1 MINEVTRVDQ
11 DNIEEVVESLTNEK
25 SINAFLARQRL
36 RFVKGKLND
45 QETKNS
51 MFLEIHIAA
60 HNIDGIA
67 SVPSIQKL
75 HNLLEFG
82 KENNI
87 DIMAISETN
96 TDYRDFN
103 DTINNRIDRS
113 PSTGQP
119 GSQFLIQLSQLGLY
133 DVCRS
138 LYPDA
143 EIFTH
148 EKWNKNK
155 SKSGPISKSRIDQ
168 IWITH
173 EPDVIPVEFSHCVPD
188 QLQDPDLEDKH
199 QNKRIVDFSKITNVQ
214 WENFTKT
221 LDREIEAWDF
231 QQLIDGFNC
240 EIQLR
245 DGKDNDG
252 EEIKRRFNELWD
264 NVMSAISIAMNI
276 ELPMKLVKYPGSRNT
291 RHKLS
296 FTDKTM
302 RHTTKLENYWL
313 NRFNKYNDDYRRKE
327 YDKFIDKYEELIIPT
342 HDLFRDTWINNVKGV
357 VKQRSKI
364 DKNFLQAQR
373 LSKIQESIE
382 KRCNIIHS
390 DIPKWLLSTQDA
402 VKEHIII
409 DRAVISNK
417 NESVRLAI
425 DPKTIRT
432 HAKDTFAG
440 ILRKRNTKS
449 IEQDAF
455 WSNIYR
461 PKGEFTECIANLMD
475 EITLEEWQRTLELI
489 NTNSAPGPS
498 ANTRP
503 IALLD
508 NIRKSVTKLLTNR
521 LSTILTN
528 NKVLRGLNFCGLKG
542 EDTAIPLRL
551 MNDIIEDA
559 RENGRELWMVTQ
571 DMMKAYDS
579 VSLESLQ
586 LALRKLDIPEKFI
599 LWITELFK
607 NRQMSVITAF
617 GPSPT
622 FIGGDGIDQG
632 DAISPLLW
640 RIFYDLLLI
649 AIQQEC
655 NQQQGLRVPVIA
667 YMDDTSYL
675 DSSGDKIQASINIA
689 TQFYYL
695 HDVDINGKKSE
706 LMVINPKLPR
716 DELYI
721 NIRRDNSKVQAT
733 DKEIW
738 YLGCYFSSSN
748 SRKRSIKRLQDIIE
762 RFLNPIRRKHI
773 TVEHIAYFIN
783 HVLISR
789 VVYVAQLMILSENEW
804 NHLFTSVIKLVK
816 QICRLPRSYPTS
828 ALYHRYIL
836 RINNPWDQICANQ
849 ITAFTYLINSNS
861 LTSRSIM
868 IRYRTAQLR
877 LAIHDNIFE
886 HESGSLFL
894 GHQEAKS
901 NLSLHNIITA
911 RKLNIII
918 QQDYINRSTW
928 IISGG
933 NMPIREIFITHRCL
947 NLLRKIGTSNSYPLI
962 YASQLILPSGHTMSW
977 ACYRFIAGLSAKG
990 RIAKCN
996 ILQPVS
1002 EDKRKHP
1009 YVIIKDKN
1017 NEVLI
1022 RFVKKRTHIKKN
1034 GEKIECL
1041 NIEVCNIEIYLDNP
1055 QKAIIQKQEHPKM
1068 ITINQHN
1075 ALVLPIFIR
1084 LSTGATTHID
1094 WYYIVESLN
1103 RAKNISENI
1112 DI

>member
-1 MINEVTRVDQ
+1 MRKNLIDELIIAMEGHERSVHNT
-11 DNIEEVVESLTNEK
+11 VV
-25 SINAFLARQRL
+25 
-36 RFVKGKLND
+36 
-45 QETKNS
+45 
-51 MFLEIHIAA
+51 
-60 HNIDGIA
+60 
-67 SVPSIQKL
+67 L
-75 HNLLEFG
+75 HVGLG
-82 KENNI
+82 
-87 DIMAISETN
+87 
-96 TDYRDFN
+96 DFN

-119 GSQFLIQLSQLGLY
+119 GSQFLIQLLQLGLY

-148 EKWNKNK
+148 EKWDKNK

-173 EPDVIPVEFSHCVPD
+173 KPDVIPVEFSVHSSQMITNSHHSIISTTLNISGFIRNNFRHCVPD
-188 QLQDPDLEDKH
+188 QLQDPDLGDKH

-214 WENFTKT
+214 WENFTET

-252 EEIKRRFNELWD
+252 EEIKRRFNELWN

-296 FTDKTM
+296 FADKTM
-302 RHTTKLENYWL
+302 RHTTKLESLIRKICKDQDYLIAKDAHWIDYWL

-327 YDKFIDKYEELIIPT
+327 YDNFIDKYEQLIIPT

-461 PKGEFTECIANLMD
+461 PKGVVPEQ
-475 EITLEEWQRTLELI
+475 WKQSLI
-489 NTNSAPGPS
+489 HPIPKLQKFDYIL

-528 NKVLRGLNFCGLKG
+528 NKV
-542 EDTAIPLRL
+542 IPLRL

-559 RENGRELWMVTQ
+559 RENGRELWVTNECNN
-571 DMMKAYDS
+571 S
-579 VSLESLQ
+579 
-586 LALRKLDIPEKFI
+586 I
-599 LWITELFK
+599 
-607 NRQMSVITAF
+607 

-640 RIFYDLLLI
+640 RIFYDPLLV
-649 AIQQEC
+649 AIQQAC
-655 NQQQGLRVPVIA
+655 NQQQGYEMVNTWPSDIQDRSTWQQYRLRVPVIA
-667 YMDDTSYL
+667 YMNDTSYL

-721 NIRRDNSKVQAT
+721 NIGRDNSKVQAT
-733 DKEIW
+733 DKEIR

-748 SRKRSIKRLQDIIE
+748 SRKRSIKRFQDIIE
-762 RFLNPIRRKHI
+762 RFLNPIRRKRI
-773 TVEHIAYFIN
+773 TVGHIAYLIN
-783 HVLISR
+783 HVLIPR
-789 VVYVAQLMILSENEW
+789 VVYVAQLMTLSENEW
-804 NHLFTSVIKLVK
+804 NHLFTLVIKLVK
-816 QICRLPRSYPTS
+816 QICGLPRSYPTS

-836 RINNPWDQICANQ
+836 GINNP
-849 ITAFTYLINSNS
+849 
-861 LTSRSIM
+861 
-868 IRYRTAQLR
+868 
-877 LAIHDNIFE
+877 
-886 HESGSLFL
+886 
-894 GHQEAKS
+894 
-901 NLSLHNIITA
+901 
-911 RKLNIII
+911 
-918 QQDYINRSTW
+918 
-928 IISGG
+928 
-933 NMPIREIFITHRCL
+933 
-947 NLLRKIGTSNSYPLI
+947 
-962 YASQLILPSGHTMSW
+962 
-977 ACYRFIAGLSAKG
+977 
-990 RIAKCN
+990 
-996 ILQPVS
+996 
-1002 EDKRKHP
+1002 
-1009 YVIIKDKN
+1009 
-1017 NEVLI
+1017 
-1022 RFVKKRTHIKKN
+1022 
-1034 GEKIECL
+1034 
-1041 NIEVCNIEIYLDNP
+1041 
-1055 QKAIIQKQEHPKM
+1055 
-1068 ITINQHN
+1068 
-1075 ALVLPIFIR
+1075 
-1084 LSTGATTHID
+1084 
-1094 WYYIVESLN
+1094 
-1103 RAKNISENI
+1103 
-1112 DI
+1112 

>member
-1 MINEVTRVDQ
+1 MINEVIRVVRIEGREKCQALGNLHKNNQDNNASLIQHTSDERSQQQKQKEYLVGGDFQKDQ
-11 DNIEEVVESLTNEK
+11 DNIKEVVESLTNEEN
-25 SINAFLARQRL
+25 INAFLARQRL
-36 RFVKGKLND
+36 RFVKEKLND

-51 MFLEIHIAA
+51 MFLEMHIAA

-87 DIMAISETN
+87 DIMAILETN
-96 TDYRDFN
+96 TDYRQEYFINQDIKSKVYSIIFSERDQKTKGSETALREIWVWSIYAAPNNQNMRKNLIDELIIAMEGHDRSVHNTVVLHVVLGDFN

-148 EKWNKNK
+148 EKWDKNK

-173 EPDVIPVEFSHCVPD
+173 EPDVIPVEFSVHSSQMITNSHHSIISTTLNISGFIRNNFRHCVPD
-188 QLQDPDLEDKH
+188 QLQDPDLGDKH

-214 WENFTKT
+214 WENFTET

-264 NVMSAISIAMNI
+264 NVMSTISIAMNI
-276 ELPMKLVKYPGSRNT
+276 ELPMKLVKYPESRNT

-296 FTDKTM
+296 FADKTM
-302 RHTTKLENYWL
+302 RHTTKLESLIRKICKDQDFLIAKDAHWIDYWL

-461 PKGEFTECIANLMD
+461 PKGEFTECMANLMD
-475 EITLEEWQRTLELI
+475 EITLEEWQRTLELV
-489 NTNSAPGPS
+489 NTNSAPGGP
-498 ANTRP
+498 RR
-503 IALLD
+503 IH
-508 NIRKSVTKLLTNR
+508 I
-521 LSTILTN
+521 IL
-528 NKVLRGLNFCGLKG
+528 GSNF
-542 EDTAIPLRL
+542 
-551 MNDIIEDA
+551 
-559 RENGRELWMVTQ
+559 V
-571 DMMKAYDS
+571 
-579 VSLESLQ
+579 
-586 LALRKLDIPEKFI
+586 
-599 LWITELFK
+599 
-607 NRQMSVITAF
+607 
-617 GPSPT
+617 
-622 FIGGDGIDQG
+622 
-632 DAISPLLW
+632 
-640 RIFYDLLLI
+640 
-649 AIQQEC
+649 
-655 NQQQGLRVPVIA
+655 
-667 YMDDTSYL
+667 
-675 DSSGDKIQASINIA
+675 
-689 TQFYYL
+689 
-695 HDVDINGKKSE
+695 
-706 LMVINPKLPR
+706 
-716 DELYI
+716 
-721 NIRRDNSKVQAT
+721 
-733 DKEIW
+733 
-738 YLGCYFSSSN
+738 
-748 SRKRSIKRLQDIIE
+748 
-762 RFLNPIRRKHI
+762 
-773 TVEHIAYFIN
+773 
-783 HVLISR
+783 
-789 VVYVAQLMILSENEW
+789 
-804 NHLFTSVIKLVK
+804 
-816 QICRLPRSYPTS
+816 
-828 ALYHRYIL
+828 
-836 RINNPWDQICANQ
+836 
-849 ITAFTYLINSNS
+849 
-861 LTSRSIM
+861 
-868 IRYRTAQLR
+868 
-877 LAIHDNIFE
+877 
-886 HESGSLFL
+886 
-894 GHQEAKS
+894 
-901 NLSLHNIITA
+901 
-911 RKLNIII
+911 
-918 QQDYINRSTW
+918 
-928 IISGG
+928 
-933 NMPIREIFITHRCL
+933 
-947 NLLRKIGTSNSYPLI
+947 
-962 YASQLILPSGHTMSW
+962 
-977 ACYRFIAGLSAKG
+977 
-990 RIAKCN
+990 
-996 ILQPVS
+996 
-1002 EDKRKHP
+1002 
-1009 YVIIKDKN
+1009 
-1017 NEVLI
+1017 
-1022 RFVKKRTHIKKN
+1022 
-1034 GEKIECL
+1034 
-1041 NIEVCNIEIYLDNP
+1041 
-1055 QKAIIQKQEHPKM
+1055 
-1068 ITINQHN
+1068 
-1075 ALVLPIFIR
+1075 
-1084 LSTGATTHID
+1084 
-1094 WYYIVESLN
+1094 
-1103 RAKNISENI
+1103 
-1112 DI
+1112 

>member
-1 MINEVTRVDQ
+1 MEGREKCQVLGNLHKNNQDNNASSIQYTSDEQSQQQKQKGYLVNGEADKEDIHPETNELTGDCQKDQ
-11 DNIEEVVESLTNEK
+11 DKIEEVIESLTNEE
-25 SINAFLARQRL
+25 SINEFLARQRL
-36 RFVKGKLND
+36 RFVKGKSND

-51 MFLEIHIAA
+51 MFLEMHIAA
-60 HNIDGIA
+60 HNIDGIT

-75 HNLLEFG
+75 HNLLDFI
-82 KENNI
+82 KENGI

-96 TDYRDFN
+96 IDYQQEYFINQDIKSKVYSIIFSERDQKTKGSGTALVIHNKWMKHYYSVVRISPYILVVKFLFIQREIWVWSIYATPNNQNMRKNLIEELKIAMEGHDRSVHNTVILHVVLGDFN
-103 DTINNRIDRS
+103 DTINNKIDRS

-133 DVCRS
+133 DVCRI

-143 EIFTH
+143 ELFTH
-148 EKWNKNK
+148 EKWDKNK

-173 EPDVIPVEFSHCVPD
+173 EPDVIPVEFSVHSSQMITNSHHSIISTTLNISGFIRNNFRHCVPD

-199 QNKRIVDFSKITNVQ
+199 QNKHIVDFSKITNMQ
-214 WENFTKT
+214 WENFTET

-231 QQLIDGFNC
+231 QQLIDGFNY
-240 EIQLR
+240 EIQLG
-245 DGKDNDG
+245 DEKDTDG

-264 NVMSAISIAMNI
+264 NVMSAISIAMSI
-276 ELPMKLVKYPGSRNT
+276 ELPMKVVKYLGSRNI

-296 FTDKTM
+296 FADKTM
-302 RHTTKLENYWL
+302 RHTTKLESLIRKICKDQDFLIAKDAHWVDYWL

-342 HDLFRDTWINNVKGV
+342 HDLFSDTWINNVKGV
-357 VKQRSKI
+357 VKQRIKI
-364 DKNFLQAQR
+364 DKNYLQAQR

-390 DIPKWLLSTQDA
+390 DIPKWLLSTQDV

-425 DPKTIRT
+425 DPDTIRT

-449 IEQDAF
+449 IEQDVF

-461 PKGEFTECIANLMD
+461 PKGEFTECMANLMD
-475 EITLEEWQRTLELI
+475 EIMLEEWQRTLELV

-498 ANTRP
+498 GIGYAIIKHISDKSSTIILKIINLSLKLGVVPDQWKQSLIHPIPKPQKFDYILANTRP

-528 NKVLRGLNFCGLKG
+528 NKVLRRLNFCGLKG

-551 MNDIIEDA
+551 INDIIEDA
-559 RENGRELWMVTQ
+559 REKGRELWVVTQ

-586 LALRKLDIPEKFI
+586 IALRRLDIPEKFI
-599 LWITELFK
+599 LWIIGLFK

-632 DAISPLLW
+632 DTISPLLW
-640 RIFYDLLLI
+640 RIFYDPLLV
-649 AIQQEC
+649 AIQQAC
-655 NQQQGLRVPVIA
+655 NQQQGYEMVNTWPSDIQDRSTWQQYRLRVPVIA

-689 TQFYYL
+689 TQFYHF

-706 LMVINPKLPR
+706 LIVINPKLPR

-721 NIRRDNSKVQAT
+721 TIGRDNSKVQAT
-733 DKEIW
+733 DKEIR

-748 SRKRSIKRLQDIIE
+748 SRKRLE
-762 RFLNPIRRKHI
+762 
-773 TVEHIAYFIN
+773 
-783 HVLISR
+783 
-789 VVYVAQLMILSENEW
+789 
-804 NHLFTSVIKLVK
+804 
-816 QICRLPRSYPTS
+816 
-828 ALYHRYIL
+828 L
-836 RINNPWDQICANQ
+836 RTGQP
-849 ITAFTYLINSNS
+849 NSGN
-861 LTSRSIM
+861 LT
-868 IRYRTAQLR
+868 
-877 LAIHDNIFE
+877 
-886 HESGSLFL
+886 
-894 GHQEAKS
+894 
-901 NLSLHNIITA
+901 
-911 RKLNIII
+911 
-918 QQDYINRSTW
+918 
-928 IISGG
+928 
-933 NMPIREIFITHRCL
+933 
-947 NLLRKIGTSNSYPLI
+947 
-962 YASQLILPSGHTMSW
+962 
-977 ACYRFIAGLSAKG
+977 
-990 RIAKCN
+990 
-996 ILQPVS
+996 
-1002 EDKRKHP
+1002 
-1009 YVIIKDKN
+1009 
-1017 NEVLI
+1017 
-1022 RFVKKRTHIKKN
+1022 
-1034 GEKIECL
+1034 
-1041 NIEVCNIEIYLDNP
+1041 
-1055 QKAIIQKQEHPKM
+1055 
-1068 ITINQHN
+1068 
-1075 ALVLPIFIR
+1075 
-1084 LSTGATTHID
+1084 
-1094 WYYIVESLN
+1094 
-1103 RAKNISENI
+1103 
-1112 DI
+1112 

>member
-1 MINEVTRVDQ
+1 MRKNLIDELIIAMEGHDRSVHNT
-11 DNIEEVVESLTNEK
+11 VVL
-25 SINAFLARQRL
+25 
-36 RFVKGKLND
+36 
-45 QETKNS
+45 
-51 MFLEIHIAA
+51 HIVL
-60 HNIDGIA
+60 G
-67 SVPSIQKL
+67 
-75 HNLLEFG
+75 
-82 KENNI
+82 
-87 DIMAISETN
+87 
-96 TDYRDFN
+96 DFN

-148 EKWNKNK
+148 EKWDKNK

-173 EPDVIPVEFSHCVPD
+173 EPNVIPVEFSVHSSQMITNSHHSIISTTLNISGFIRNNFWHCVPD
-188 QLQDPDLEDKH
+188 QLQDSDLGDKH

-221 LDREIEAWDF
+221 LDREIEVWDF

-245 DGKDNDG
+245 DGKDTDG
-252 EEIKRRFNELWD
+252 EEIKRKFNELWD

-296 FTDKTM
+296 FADKTM
-302 RHTTKLENYWL
+302 RHTTKLESLIRKICKDQDFLIAKDAHWIDYWL

-342 HDLFRDTWINNVKGV
+342 YDLFRDTWINNVKGV

-425 DPKTIRT
+425 DPNTIRT

-461 PKGEFTECIANLMD
+461 PKGEFTECMANLMD
-475 EITLEEWQRTLELI
+475 EITLEEWQQTLELV

-498 ANTRP
+498 GIGYAIIKHISDKSSSIILKVINLSLKLEVVPERWKQSLIHPIPNLQKFNYILANTRP

-559 RENGRELWMVTQ
+559 RENGRELWVVTQ

-586 LALRKLDIPEKFI
+586 LALRRLDIPEKFI
-599 LWITELFK
+599 LWITGLFK

-640 RIFYDLLLI
+640 RIFYDPLLV
-649 AIQQEC
+649 AIQQAC
-655 NQQQGLRVPVIA
+655 NQQQGYEMVNTWPSDIQDRSTWQQYRLRVPVIA

-689 TQFYYL
+689 TQFYYF
-695 HDVDINGKKSE
+695 HDVDIR
-706 LMVINPKLPR
+706 LL
-716 DELYI
+716 
-721 NIRRDNSKVQAT
+721 A
-733 DKEIW
+733 EI
-738 YLGCYFSSSN
+738 
-748 SRKRSIKRLQDIIE
+748 K
-762 RFLNPIRRKHI
+762 
-773 TVEHIAYFIN
+773 
-783 HVLISR
+783 
-789 VVYVAQLMILSENEW
+789 
-804 NHLFTSVIKLVK
+804 
-816 QICRLPRSYPTS
+816 
-828 ALYHRYIL
+828 
-836 RINNPWDQICANQ
+836 
-849 ITAFTYLINSNS
+849 
-861 LTSRSIM
+861 
-868 IRYRTAQLR
+868 
-877 LAIHDNIFE
+877 
-886 HESGSLFL
+886 
-894 GHQEAKS
+894 
-901 NLSLHNIITA
+901 
-911 RKLNIII
+911 
-918 QQDYINRSTW
+918 
-928 IISGG
+928 
-933 NMPIREIFITHRCL
+933 
-947 NLLRKIGTSNSYPLI
+947 
-962 YASQLILPSGHTMSW
+962 
-977 ACYRFIAGLSAKG
+977 
-990 RIAKCN
+990 
-996 ILQPVS
+996 
-1002 EDKRKHP
+1002 
-1009 YVIIKDKN
+1009 
-1017 NEVLI
+1017 
-1022 RFVKKRTHIKKN
+1022 
-1034 GEKIECL
+1034 
-1041 NIEVCNIEIYLDNP
+1041 
-1055 QKAIIQKQEHPKM
+1055 
-1068 ITINQHN
+1068 
-1075 ALVLPIFIR
+1075 
-1084 LSTGATTHID
+1084 
-1094 WYYIVESLN
+1094 
-1103 RAKNISENI
+1103 
-1112 DI
+1112 